1 MSLQRYKTNPFLA
14 DMIVPVK
21 GRQVRLSRMGS
32 EDNILVNQNSGEVHG
47 THVTTYKRVDGAQF
61 VKLFTANIAMTFD
74 LSSAGIKAFSVLLWV
89 VQNRALSKDE
99 IDLDSFVLADFI
111 EAHQASKQPL
121 RLSLATLKRGI
132 NELEKAQIVAK
143 TQRQGRYF
151 INPHFVFNG
160 DRIAFTTLIERSN
173 TPEELERE

>member
-1 MSLQRYKTNPFLA
+1 MSLIRYKTNPFLA

-32 EDNILVNQNSGEVHG
+32 EDNIIVNQTSGEVHG
-47 THVTTYKRVDGAQF
+47 THLTTYKRVDGAQF

-111 EAHQASKQPL
+111 
-121 RLSLATLKRGI
+121 
-132 NELEKAQIVAK
+132 
-143 TQRQGRYF
+143 
-151 INPHFVFNG
+151 
-160 DRIAFTTLIERSN
+160 
-173 TPEELERE
+173 